1 MLSNDLTYLI
11 PCNFFRFKAFA
22 KLDKKSDETLSDYY
36 KVFIAMCK
44 RQAGVKLLEE
54 ERNLEGYIEEISEDH
69 AKLVL
74 DRLDL
79 LSKLREIARHSK
91 LDERIKLCENNLD
104 TPDWW
109 EPGKHDKELIRAVL
123 KHGLYRSDQF
133 ILNDTEF
140 PFFEAE
146 KRYLR
151 DLEAHIQQMIK
162 VEREQKE
169 IELKKEMKEEAQRVE
184 DAEKAKMLEEEQKL
198 LEASPE
204 KSDTGEETPME
215 GSPKPKTTENNDE
228 QDKDVETVKDDT
240 EKDVEKAE
248 VTEDQEKME
257 TDQPEKVS
265 ETIEASEDVN
275 PKDGDVPEKME
286 TDDTPEKEL
295 ETKTKDI
302 VSEEGRKTPCAEV
315 GEAEKDVSEAKV
327 TEESDTEKDKE
338 DVSKV
343 DEEEKIPKSPKEVD
357 TEEISE
363 GVPKAEVEP
372 VEHKED
378 EPMEI
383 PVTKKEPLKEEIPEI
398 ENVTDAVVKEEKSK
412 PVEQVPIK
420 QAVELKSRYPDLE
433 VFQPLLKLKQLDAL
447 HSDSK
452 GSFKPFTNLLDTT
465 MVVKWF
471 RDFALEKRIGHIVYC
486 IDNNEWP
493 VGKSYSAYTGC
504 LGIDLD
510 APLYETIKRII
521 PVDDNRRSAASTPDI
536 ITITTDKN
544 ITQQITEAAALRSS
558 ALSTQALNQSMAA
571 VAAANSTGRGK
582 GKKRH
587 IAIDVETERAKLHA
601 LLNNT
606 VGPGGQQSS
615 DFKTPKRN
623 MGKQSQAEL
632 LGLTQKALWEQ
643 AEQELNAMDMRS
655 TRSSRGSQQSTQPP
669 PAHQHQSSRSNDY
682 KQNYKQSTVI
692 PGTSSTLTPID
703 LSSRYYRFF
712 HTFLKFYVN
721 H

>member
-1 MLSNDLTYLI
+1 
-11 PCNFFRFKAFA
+11 
-22 KLDKKSDETLSDYY
+22 
-36 KVFIAMCK
+36 MCK

-54 ERNLEGYIEEISEDH
+54 ERNLEGYIDEISEDH

-109 EPGKHDKELIRAVL
+109 EPGKHDRELIRAVL

-140 PFFEAE
+140 SFFEAE

-151 DLEAHIQQMIK
+151 ELEAHIQQMIK
-162 VEREQKE
+162 TERAEKE
-169 IELKKEMKEEAQRVE
+169 SELKREMKAEAERME
-184 DAEKAKMLEEEQKL
+184 KAEKAKMIEEERKMQ
-198 LEASPE
+198 EAIAAE
-204 KSDTGEETPME
+204 KADKVEETPPME
-215 GSPKPKTTENNDE
+215 EVYSKETKKETLVDEEEEIEKTKDATEKDPEKMPLDEATDEKKDNDEEKMEVDETEAAPKHEETPKDAVETENN
-228 QDKDVETVKDDT
+228 
-240 EKDVEKAE
+240 
-248 VTEDQEKME
+248 
-257 TDQPEKVS
+257 
-265 ETIEASEDVN
+265 
-275 PKDGDVPEKME
+275 PEKME
-286 TDDTPEKEL
+286 VEDISEKESHVK
-295 ETKTKDI
+295 EMEDVSDEIKATKDDEI
-302 VSEEGRKTPCAEV
+302 V
-315 GEAEKDVSEAKV
+315 EKDVADESKPEEIKDV
-327 TEESDTEKDKE
+327 EDSHVEKTEIAE
-338 DVSKV
+338 VSKTDEEKEV
-343 DEEEKIPKSPKEVD
+343 SDIIKESEIEEEKSEEIPKKE
-357 TEEISE
+357 S
-363 GVPKAEVEP
+363 VEQ
-372 VEHKED
+372 EHKKLESV
-378 EPMEI
+378 ET
-383 PVTKKEPLKEEIPEI
+383 PVAQEEPLKQETQELECLVKQEKPIEE
-398 ENVTDAVVKEEKSK
+398 
-412 PVEQVPIK
+412 VPIK

-433 VFQPLLKLKQLDAL
+433 VFQPLLKLKQLDSHL
-447 HSDSK
+447 SDSK
-452 GSFKPFTNLLDTT
+452 GSLKPFTNLLDTT

-521 PVDDNRRSAASTPDI
+521 PIDDNRRSAASTPDI

-571 VAAANSTGRGK
+571 VAAANSSGRGK

-606 VGPGGQQSS
+606 PGQAGSGGQQSSS

-623 MGKQSQAEL
+623 MGKQSQADL
-632 LGLTQKALWEQ
+632 LGLSQKSLWEQ

-669 PAHQHQSSRSNDY
+669 PAHQHQSSRSNV
-682 KQNYKQSTVI
+682 QNYNKSTVI

-703 LSSRYYRFF
+703 LSSR
-712 HTFLKFYVN
+712 
-721 H
+721 

>member
-1 MLSNDLTYLI
+1 
-11 PCNFFRFKAFA
+11 
-22 KLDKKSDETLSDYY
+22 
-36 KVFIAMCK
+36 MCK

-54 ERNLEGYIEEISEDH
+54 ERNLEGYIDEISEDH

-91 LDERIKLCENNLD
+91 LDERVKLCENNLD

-109 EPGKHDKELIRAVL
+109 VPGKHDRELIRAVL

-133 ILNDTEF
+133 ILNDTDF

-151 DLEAHIQQMIK
+151 DLETHIQQMIK
-162 VEREQKE
+162 AERDQKE
-169 IELKKEMKEEAQRVE
+169 TELKKEMKEEADR
-184 DAEKAKMLEEEQKL
+184 
-198 LEASPE
+198 
-204 KSDTGEETPME
+204 
-215 GSPKPKTTENNDE
+215 
-228 QDKDVETVKDDT
+228 
-240 EKDVEKAE
+240 VEKAE
-248 VTEDQEKME
+248 KDKMEEEEKKMLELIQAEEDKEKESRVEESDKPTSSDEKDGDTEEKEAEIDTDDTESKVKDPELEQMELDQTEKVSETPETSDISSPKAENDSEKME
-257 TDQPEKVS
+257 TDEKEPEKEDKLESKEDILDDNKKTPTDEAEQVEKFITEEQPEELKASEDSEAEKSKPEVSETDEEEKVS
-265 ETIEASEDVN
+265 EV
-275 PKDGDVPEKME
+275 PKEPE
-286 TDDTPEKEL
+286 T
-295 ETKTKDI
+295 
-302 VSEEGRKTPCAEV
+302 
-315 GEAEKDVSEAKV
+315 
-327 TEESDTEKDKE
+327 TEKAKE
-338 DVSKV
+338 ETEQV
-343 DEEEKIPKSPKEVD
+343 ENKEIEL
-357 TEEISE
+357 TE
-363 GVPKAEVEP
+363 
-372 VEHKED
+372 
-378 EPMEI
+378 
-383 PVTKKEPLKEEIPEI
+383 TKKEPLKEEIEELETPTDVEI
-398 ENVTDAVVKEEKSK
+398 KQEKIKSI
-412 PVEQVPIK
+412 EQVPIK

-433 VFQPLLKLKQLDAL
+433 VFQPLLKLKQLDSQL
-447 HSDSK
+447 SDSK
-452 GSFKPFTNLLDTT
+452 GSLKPFTNLLDTT

-521 PVDDNRRSAASTPDI
+521 PIDDNRRSAASTPDI

-571 VAAANSTGRGK
+571 VAAANSSGRGK

-615 DFKTPKRN
+615 SDFKTPKRN
-623 MGKQSQAEL
+623 MGKQQQVDL
-632 LGLTQKALWEQ
+632 LGLSQKALWEQ
-643 AEQELNAMDMRS
+643 AEQELNAMDMRN
-655 TRSSRGSQQSTQPP
+655 TRTTRGSQQSTQPP
-669 PAHQHQSSRSNDY
+669 PAHQHQSSRSNV
-682 KQNYKQSTVI
+682 QNYKQSTVI

-703 LSSRYYRFF
+703 LSSR
-712 HTFLKFYVN
+712 
-721 H
+721 

>member
-1 MLSNDLTYLI
+1 ME
-11 PCNFFRFKAFA
+11 
-22 KLDKKSDETLSDYY
+22 KKSDETLSDYY

-54 ERNLEGYIEEISEDH
+54 ERNLEGYIDEISEDH

-79 LSKLREIARHSK
+79 LSKLREISRHSK

-109 EPGKHDKELIRAVL
+109 EPGKHDRELIRAVL
-123 KHGLYRSDQF
+123 KHGLYRSEQF

-140 PFFEAE
+140 SFFEAE

-151 DLEAHIQQMIK
+151 ELEAHIQQMVK
-162 VEREQKE
+162 AEREEKE
-169 IELKKEMKEEAQRVE
+169 AELKKEMKEEAERL
-184 DAEKAKMLEEEQKL
+184 EKAKKIEEEEKMK
-198 LEASPE
+198 ENTPE
-204 KSDTGEETPME
+204 KVEQESETSTEETPKETKDENIEEEKPTEVEKDEKSEEIIPEKPTETEKDTEEEKME
-215 GSPKPKTTENNDE
+215 VDEPTPEKPVDDSKQDPEPEKMDTDESEQVPEKPKSPENVEEPEKIEEESETPEKTTEEETKSEEVVESSEKSEEEKSESTETGVKQVEEEKVDE
-228 QDKDVETVKDDT
+228 VKPEEVEKEVEEKLETEAPQKEEEVEQKDVELIETPKEEESVK
-240 EKDVEKAE
+240 EE
-248 VTEDQEKME
+248 
-257 TDQPEKVS
+257 
-265 ETIEASEDVN
+265 
-275 PKDGDVPEKME
+275 
-286 TDDTPEKEL
+286 TPEAT
-295 ETKTKDI
+295 ET
-302 VSEEGRKTPCAEV
+302 P
-315 GEAEKDVSEAKV
+315 
-327 TEESDTEKDKE
+327 
-338 DVSKV
+338 
-343 DEEEKIPKSPKEVD
+343 
-357 TEEISE
+357 
-363 GVPKAEVEP
+363 
-372 VEHKED
+372 
-378 EPMEI
+378 
-383 PVTKKEPLKEEIPEI
+383 
-398 ENVTDAVVKEEKSK
+398 VKEEKVK
-412 PVEQVPIK
+412 PLEEIPIK
-420 QAVELKSRYPDLE
+420 QATELKSRYPDLE
-433 VFQPLLKLKQLDAL
+433 VFQPLLKLKQLDSQL
-447 HSDSK
+447 SDSK
-452 GSFKPFTNLLDTT
+452 GSLKSFTNLLDTT

-571 VAAANSTGRGK
+571 VAAANSSGRGK

-606 VGPGGQQSS
+606 AGPGGQQST

-632 LGLTQKALWEQ
+632 LGLGSKSLWEQ
-643 AEQELNAMDMRS
+643 AEELNAMDMRS
-655 TRSSRGSQQSTQPP
+655 TRSTRSQQPNTQPP
-669 PAHQHQSSRSNDY
+669 PAHQHQSSRSNV
-682 KQNYKQSTVI
+682 QNYNKSTVI

-703 LSSRYYRFF
+703 LSSR
-712 HTFLKFYVN
+712 
-721 H
+721 